1 MAAPFQNYSGGVL
14 LADIVKRNNLSTYV
28 SEAIKERSAF
38 IKSGAV
44 VRNALLDAT
53 EGGTRIQVP
62 EFNPITP
69 TEEILDGTATWGTSN
84 SGHLTPQK
92 IGTDTQIATICHR
105 GFAYAVDDVAVL
117 AAGEDPMGHIRNQI
131 ADAINKLN
139 SARLFSLLD
148 GLFASGS
155 GPLGANSLDVAKAGT
170 SAVEANFLTASTVA
184 RGRSLLGS
192 RGDELDTLVVHPSV
206 AYYLYQVGMLTFST
220 SALSTGGAVT
230 WGGGGVGV
238 SETSIGQFAGMNV
251 VIDSQVNTVA
261 PGSSGHQTEFRCF
274 LIKSGTI
281 LEGEQSPLGIESDR
295 NILSKQDVMSVDYH
309 SAYHVMGTKWTSA
322 TDNPTNAQL
331 GNSNNW
337 GITYDADLIP
347 IVEIIVN
354 SPLDTTNIS

>member
-38 IKSGAV
+38 IRSGAV
-44 VRNALLDAT
+44 VRNALLNAT

-62 EFNPITP
+62 EFNPIAP
-69 TEEILDGTATWGTSN
+69 TEEILDGTGTWGTS
-84 SGHLTPQK
+84 GAGYLTPQK

-105 GFAYAVDDVAVL
+105 GFAYAVDDVAML
-117 AAGEDPMGHIRNQI
+117 AAGEDPMGHIRNQL

-139 SARLFSLLD
+139 SVRLFETLT
-148 GLFASGS
+148 GLFHTALNAHRLEKQLAGSGS
-155 GPLGANSLDVAKAGT
+155 TA
-170 SAVEANFLTASTVA
+170 EANYLTAATVA
-184 RGRSLLGS
+184 EARSVLGERGE
-192 RGDELDTLVVHPSV
+192 ELDLLIVHPSV
-206 AYYLYQVGMLTFST
+206 AYYLYQVGLLTFST

-238 SETSIGQFAGMNV
+238 NERSIGQFAGMNV
-251 VIDSQVNTVA
+251 VIDSQVNTVQ
-261 PGSSGHQTEFRCF
+261 PGTTGHQKEFRCY

-309 SAYHVMGTKWTSA
+309 SAYHVMGTKWTNSA
-322 TDNPTNAQL
+322 DNPTNAL
-331 GNSNNW
+331 LANDNNW
-337 GITYDADLIP
+337 ALTYDADLIP
-347 IVEIIVN
+347 IVELIVN
-354 SPLDTTNIS
+354 TPLDTGTNP